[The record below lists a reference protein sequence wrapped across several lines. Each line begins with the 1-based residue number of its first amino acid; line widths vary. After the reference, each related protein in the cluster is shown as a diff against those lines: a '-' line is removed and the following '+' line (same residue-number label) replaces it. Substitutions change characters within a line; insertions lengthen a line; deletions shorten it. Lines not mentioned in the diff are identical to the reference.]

1 MDKKAIRTLLLVIVG
16 ISFFALLMCELT
28 LFSNFTI
35 GKGSMDITTDNI
47 DVSISKA
54 GKIVY
59 WFSGAGF
66 FILLPFIIGLVFT
79 CFAKRRK
86 ACLFAAIYGII
97 AFVIFIVLMSLA
109 NIGAYEDGEVL
120 DEAYLLISAFQLN
133 LIQATVP
140 TVLLVIW
147 AFVMAAKCGKYGA
160 SQETV
165 TEFDEGYETESE
177 EEENA

>member
-35 GKGSMDITTDNI
+35 GKGSMDIANEEAEYI
-47 DVSISKA
+47 AKA

-86 ACLFAAIYGII
+86 VCLFAAIYGIVV
-97 AFVIFIVLMSLA
+97 FVAFIVFMVVA
-109 NIGAYEDGEVL
+109 NTAAYSKEYVL
-120 DEAYLLISAFQLN
+120 DSAYLLISAFQLN

-165 TEFDEGYETESE
+165 TEFDESYETESE
-177 EEENA
+177 EEENV